1 MVLACGCWWHR
12 GGVCGSRLALC
23 ARAVCRADVQALL
36 GISSDGHVRAATPSP
51 CAAPQHVHAHTVHG
65 HSHTPVACHRTH
77 RACVPNPFPV
87 CGRALRLCA
96 SERAH
101 GHNTPPAPARPT
113 MHASTRRRGS
123 VKWQC
128 AACGES
134 GGSCAGGDVVWPAC
148 VRWCV
153 VAVHRRARLRAR
165 WWGR

>member
-1 MVLACGCWWHR
+1 MRAWCWPADAGGTVVACAAADWRCVRTRCAVRMCKHCLA
-12 GGVCGSRLALC
+12 SP
-23 ARAVCRADVQALL
+23 
-36 GISSDGHVRAATPSP
+36 ATATRELPPPSP
-51 CAAPQHVHAHTVHG
+51 CAAPQHVHAHTVRG

-101 GHNTPPAPARPT
+101 GHNTPPAPDRPT

-148 VRWCV
+148 MRWCV

-165 WWGR
+165 